1 MRSPAVLYFG
11 SGAFGL
17 PTLARLYQTHRVLGV
32 VTQPDRPAGR
42 GGVLTPTPIGA
53 WVAANHPETPV
64 FKPEKVNE
72 ASVVEQLRALG
83 HDAAHVAHVAWV
95 VIAFGQKL
103 SQRLLADRFAINLH
117 ASLLPRWRGAAP
129 IHAAILAG
137 DTLTGNSI
145 ITLAD
150 RMDAGMVL
158 AQSRREILPEQ
169 TTGELHDLLASD
181 GPDLVES
188 VLDQF
193 VNGSLNPTR
202 QSEQEVTIATKLSRD
217 DDTFDPRQ
225 PAEFLRRQIHA
236 LHPWPGVS
244 VTFVPPAS
252 PEHSTTKPAAPV
264 AVKLTRVNAEP
275 APGNGASCDANRASE
290 ALEPGTLLDPARG
303 LIACGGGTL
312 LRVME
317 LQPIGRKPM
326 KWEEFARGGG
336 RALTSHWKAVSTR
349 ELES

>member
-1 MRSPAVLYFG
+1 MRSPAVVYFG

-17 PTLARLYQTHRVLGV
+17 PTLMHLYQTHRVLGV

-42 GGVLTPTPIGA
+42 GAALTPTPVGA
-53 WVAANHPETPV
+53 WVATNHPETPI

-72 ASVVEQLRALG
+72 ASVVEQVRSLG
-83 HDAAHVAHVAWV
+83 GGEAPLAWV

-137 DTLTGNSI
+137 DTVTGNSI

-158 AQSRREILPEQ
+158 AQSRRDILTTQ

-181 GPDLVES
+181 GPSLVES

-193 VNGSLNPTR
+193 VSGSLNPTR
-202 QSEQEVTIATKLSRD
+202 QSESEVTIATKLSRD

-225 PAEFLRRQIHA
+225 PAEFLRRQVHA
-236 LHPWPGVS
+236 LYPWPGVS
-244 VTFVPPAS
+244 VTFVPPPS
-252 PEHSTTKPAAPV
+252 PAHPPTRPAAPI
-264 AVKLTRVNAEP
+264 AVKLTRVHAEQ
-275 APGNGASCDANRASE
+275 APGNGASFNANRASK
-290 ALEPGTLLDPARG
+290 ALEPGTLLDPALG
-303 LIACGGGTL
+303 VIACGAGTR
-312 LRVME
+312 LRIME

-336 RALTSHWKAVSTR
+336 RALTSQWKAVSTR